1 MNRWTRFVAAV
12 ILTLMLCAV
21 FGKVLMTYCRPMEN
35 TVYDLSLDWAA
46 EAIPD
51 DWVYDQKGW
60 TVFTQEGDAV
70 TELDPDGFG
79 GFYGLDEPGQTF
91 YFSRIIEEELDSPT
105 LRLSAAEQTFSVF
118 LDGTL
123 VYTDCLE
130 LDNRIG
136 HLRLPTLE
144 WYREE
149 AVLVKLPLDC
159 AGKTLT
165 IAQSTAPFYEGN
177 RARVYPAA
185 VTLYCGYAYESALI
199 SESFQ
204 TAIPSALS
212 FAAGLLLLVLFLW
225 QAFQRRLDPG
235 TLCGA
240 LAAFSY
246 LSARIIDVSFRY
258 QYFALDGSIVLV
270 DMSSLGRNLTLIM
283 LLIML
288 LCKLSGWRQA
298 VLSTVTIVLNGM
310 LLVNL
315 ILSAQERASIP
326 LILWFSLL
334 GTVGLLLAAV
344 LGLWE
349 WKRRWFFRLFCPL
362 TLAGTLLYVLPASL
376 TGNSATWTIAMFLW
390 PLTNVCVLTAL
401 LSTVAEWLHGELAR
415 RTEERL
421 LVQRSEL
428 ARSGYEALRRQH
440 EQVMMLSHDMMKHF
454 QLLRQTTSDRKTAE
468 YLDELMGENEKI
480 RPVVQS
486 GNEMLDI
493 ILNGKLSAAA
503 DAGIRVELARTN
515 APAKL
520 PLTDAELCSLVMNLL
535 DNALEAAAG
544 TECPYI
550 RLDLCVREHFFVIFC
565 ENSTTLEH
573 IQRETAP
580 EHGLGL
586 KIIKQIAARY
596 DNLLEVEYGTDYYSV
611 KLAIP
616 LN

>member
-1 MNRWTRFVAAV
+1 MNRWTRFGAAV
-12 ILTLMLCAV
+12 ILTLTLCTA
-21 FGKVLMTYCRPMEN
+21 FGRVLMTYCRPMEN
-35 TVYDLSLDWAA
+35 AVYDLTLGWTT
-46 EAIPD
+46 EAVPE

-70 TELDPDGFG
+70 IELDPDGFG
-79 GFYGLDEPGQTF
+79 GFSGLDEPGQTF
-91 YFSRIIEEELDSPT
+91 YFSRIIEEDLDSPT
-105 LRLSAAEQTFSVF
+105 LRLDAAERTFSVF

-123 VYTDCLE
+123 IYTDRPE

-136 HLRLPTLE
+136 HLRLLMLE

-165 IAQSTAPFYEGN
+165 IAQSTAPFYEGDH
-177 RARVYPAA
+177 ARVYPAA
-185 VTLYCGYAYESALI
+185 VMLYCGYAYESALI

-212 FAAGLLLLVLFLW
+212 FLAGLLLLTLFLW

-246 LSARIIDVSFRY
+246 LSTRIMDVSFRY
-258 QYFALDGSIVLV
+258 QYFALDGSIVPV
-270 DMSSLGRNLTLIM
+270 DVSSLCKDLTLIV

-298 VLSTVTIVLNGM
+298 VLSAVTIVLDGM

-315 ILSAQERASIP
+315 ILSVQERASIP
-326 LILWFSLL
+326 MILWFSFL

-349 WKRRWFFRLFCPL
+349 WKRQRFFRLFCPL
-362 TLAGTLLYVLPASL
+362 TLAGTLLYVLPTAL
-376 TGNSATWTIAMFLW
+376 TGNPATWTIAIFRW
-390 PLTNVCVLTAL
+390 PLTNVCILTAF
-401 LSTVAEWLHGELAR
+401 LSTVVEWLHGELVR

-428 ARSGYEALRRQH
+428 VQSSYEALRRQH
-440 EQVMMLSHDMMKHF
+440 EQVMMLRHDMMKHF
-454 QLLRQTTSDRKTAE
+454 QLLRQTTSDRKTAD

-503 DAGIRVELARTN
+503 DAGITVELARTN

-520 PLTDAELCSLVMNLL
+520 SLTDAELCSLVMNLL
-535 DNALEAAAG
+535 DNALEAAVGA
-544 TECPYI
+544 EHPYI
-550 RLDLCVREHFFVIFC
+550 KLDLCAREHFFVIFC

-596 DNLLEVEYGTDYYSV
+596 DDLLEVEYGTDHYSV

-616 LN
+616 LD

>member
-1 MNRWTRFVAAV
+1 M
-12 ILTLMLCAV
+12 
-21 FGKVLMTYCRPMEN
+21 
-35 TVYDLSLDWAA
+35 
-46 EAIPD
+46 
-51 DWVYDQKGW
+51 
-60 TVFTQEGDAV
+60 
-70 TELDPDGFG
+70 
-79 GFYGLDEPGQTF
+79 
-91 YFSRIIEEELDSPT
+91 
-105 LRLSAAEQTFSVF
+105 
-118 LDGTL
+118 
-123 VYTDCLE
+123 
-130 LDNRIG
+130 
-136 HLRLPTLE
+136 
-144 WYREE
+144 
-149 AVLVKLPLDC
+149 DC

-177 RARVYPAA
+177 YARVYPAA

-212 FAAGLLLLVLFLW
+212 FAAGLLLLALFLW
-225 QAFQRRLDPG
+225 QAVQRRLDPG

-246 LSARIIDVSFRY
+246 LSTRIMDVSFRY
-258 QYFALDGSIVLV
+258 QYFSLDGSIAPV
-270 DMSSLGRNLTLIM
+270 DVSSLCQNLTLIM

-298 VLSTVTIVLNGM
+298 VLSAVTIVLNGM
-310 LLVNL
+310 LVLNL
-315 ILSAQERASIP
+315 ILSARENASIT
-326 LILWFSLL
+326 LVIWFSFL
-334 GTVGLLLAAV
+334 GTIGLLLALV
-344 LGLWE
+344 FGLWE
-349 WKRRWFFRLFCPL
+349 WNRRRWFFRLFCPM
-362 TLAGTLLYVLPASL
+362 TLAGTLLYVLPTAL
-376 TGNSATWTIAMFLW
+376 TGNPATWTIAIFLR
-390 PLTNVCVLTAL
+390 PLTNVCMLTAF
-401 LSTVAEWLHGELAR
+401 LSAAVEWLHGELAR

-428 ARSGYEALRRQH
+428 AQSSYEALRRQH
-440 EQVMMLSHDMMKHF
+440 EQVMMLRHDMMKHF
-454 QLLRQTTSDRKTAE
+454 QLLRQTTSDGKTAE

-503 DAGIRVELARTN
+503 DAGIAVELARTN
-515 APAKL
+515 APARL

-535 DNALEAAAG
+535 DNALEAAA
-544 TECPYI
+544 EAEHPYI
-550 RLDLCVREHFFVIFC
+550 KLDLCVREHFFVIFC

-596 DNLLEVEYGTDYYSV
+596 DNLLEVEYGADYYSV

-616 LN
+616 LD